1 MKQPQASK
9 AWQGTDWR
17 RAMARAQAAP
27 RCHARCKHSKAPC
40 RNPAVKGRSVCRMHG
55 GKGGAPKGERNGAY
69 RHGRHT
75 AEAKTER
82 RQLRRSI
89 RLLETLAR
97 LVRNGD
103 RRR

>member
-1 MKQPQASK
+1 MTQSQARK

-27 RCHARCKHSKAPC
+27 RCIAHGKHSKAPC
-40 RNPAVKGRSVCRMHG
+40 RNPAVRGRSVCRMHG

-75 AEAKTER
+75 AEAKAER
-82 RQLRRSI
+82 RELRRSI

-97 LVRNGD
+97 LVRGM
-103 RRR
+103 